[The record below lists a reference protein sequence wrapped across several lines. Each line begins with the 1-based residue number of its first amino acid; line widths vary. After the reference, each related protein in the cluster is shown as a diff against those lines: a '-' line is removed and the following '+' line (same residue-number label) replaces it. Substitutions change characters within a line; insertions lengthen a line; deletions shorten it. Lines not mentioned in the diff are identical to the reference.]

1 MATGSLLPLARHIG
15 IDAGVALPGAT
26 LDIYSAGTS
35 TRVTTYS
42 DVTLATPNTNPV
54 VADADGL
61 FGPIYIGPI
70 SVKVVLKDSS
80 GNIVYTQDNI
90 TSPALTAANAV
101 ANSVA
106 DGRLTVVSGDPA
118 PSSGSSATI
127 RYTHFCGNR
136 IALYDAASG
145 WVVHNFSELSLA
157 VPTTADTNHDIF
169 IYDNAG
175 TLTLESVAWSTSAAR
190 ATAITRQDGVYV
202 KSGTPTKRYLG
213 TVRVNASNTIPDTLA
228 ERFVWNFLNRIPRPL
243 KVVDTANSWTYTTD
257 TFRSANNSTANRI
270 GLLVGVLEEAI
281 QIRVTAVFSNPTA
294 GVVACVGIGE
304 DSTSAAVASSILGAQ
319 ASTAGGVRTALA
331 EYVMVP
337 NSIGFHF
344 YQWLER
350 SAATD
355 VTTWYGDNGATN
367 VQSGI
372 TGMVRG

>member
-1 MATGSLLPLARHIG
+1 MPTGTLLPTPRIYAL
-15 IDAGVALPGAT
+15 DAGIALPGAK
-26 LDIYSAGTS
+26 LDIYSAGTL

-42 DVTLATPNTNPV
+42 DVTLTTPNANPV
-54 VADADGL
+54 VADGDGL
-61 FGPIYIGPI
+61 FGPIYLPAI

-80 GNIVYTQDNI
+80 DVEQWSQDNI
-90 TSPALTAANAV
+90 AAPGLSALNSLT
-101 ANSVA
+101 NSVC
-106 DGRLTVVSGDPA
+106 DGRLTVVTADPV
-118 PSSGSSATI
+118 PNSGSSATI
-127 RYTHFCGNR
+127 RYTPFVGNR
-136 IALYDAASG
+136 VALYDGSA
-145 WVVHNFSELSLA
+145 WNIHTFSEVSLA
-157 VPTTADTNHDIF
+157 VPMTADTNHDIF

-175 TLTLESVAWSTSAAR
+175 TITLESVAWSTSAAR

-202 KSGTPTKRYLG
+202 KSGTATKRYLG

-228 ERFVWNFLNRIPRPL
+228 ERFVWNYYNRVPRPL
-243 KVVDTANSWTYTTD
+243 KVVDGTNSWTYTTD

-270 GLLVGVLEEAI
+270 GLLIGVLEEAI

-319 ASTAGGVRTALA
+319 ASTAGGVRTAMA

-337 NSIGFHF
+337 NSIGYHF

-367 VQSGI
+367 IQSGI
-372 TGMVRG
+372 TGLVRG